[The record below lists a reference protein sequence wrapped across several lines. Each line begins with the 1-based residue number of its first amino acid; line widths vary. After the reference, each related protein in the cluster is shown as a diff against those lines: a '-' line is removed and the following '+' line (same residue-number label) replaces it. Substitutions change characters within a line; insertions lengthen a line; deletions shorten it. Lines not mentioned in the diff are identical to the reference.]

1 MGNSAGHNENEDYFL
16 DLTTLAKRSC
26 LSVRSLR
33 DHLKDPF
40 NPLPAFRLKGK
51 ILVSWSEFQQWLA
64 GFRYEPESFEQKI
77 EDAVN
82 QLTGGA

>member
-1 MGNSAGHNENEDYFL
+1 MSKATTNNEDYFL
-16 DLTTLAKRSC
+16 DLATLAKRSC

-40 NPLPAFRLKGK
+40 NPLPAFKLKGK
-51 ILVSWSEFQQWLA
+51 VLVSWLEFTQWLE

-82 QLTGGA
+82 HLTGGA